1 MAPMDVELNLG
12 MFLRHAAEHAAD
24 VEIVTREPDGSL
36 RRYTYADLA
45 RRAAQLMHGL
55 DRLGIGSGE
64 AVATLAWNHDRHLE
78 AYFGIPCSGRVLHTL
93 NPRLSPDDLAYTI
106 TKAADRAIVVD
117 ADLLPLLQ
125 RAPEALRELKALIVI
140 GAVDGAVGLPCDVVG
155 YDDLLADQPESYRA
169 AEIPE
174 RSPMGMCFTSGTTGR
189 PKGVVYTH
197 RSAVLHAMAI
207 ASGAGAAVG
216 PSDCVCVQVP
226 MFHANCFGMPH
237 AAAMV
242 GAKQVL
248 NSGPFD
254 PAALV
259 DLLAAERVTVSAGV
273 PTIWQLVAADLRA
286 RGTKLPDLRH
296 VITAGSQP
304 PPSLIEAFWT
314 EFGIPMIQAW
324 GMTEASP
331 VAGVAWPKNHMRDWD
346 AETLTAVVRTQA
358 GLPLAGVDVRLRAE
372 DGAAVPWDGTSMGDV
387 QLRGPWIN
395 GGYLGGDVGLDQ
407 FTEDGWFATGDTAIG
422 SPSGYLVIADRSKDL
437 VKSGGEWISSIDMEN
452 SITGMSRVAEAA
464 VIAIPDEKW
473 GERPLACVVPMP
485 GQTVALEQV
494 HEHLS
499 ATFER
504 WQLPDRIELLEG
516 LPRTSVGKIDKKA
529 LRARFAVSEEA

>member
-12 MFLRHAAEHAAD
+12 MFLRHAAQHAGD
-24 VEIVTREPDGSL
+24 VEVVTREPDGAV

-55 DRLGIGSGE
+55 DRLGIGAGD
-64 AVATLAWNHDRHLE
+64 AVGTLAWNHDRHLE

-93 NPRLSPDDLAYTI
+93 NPRLSPDDLGYTI
-106 TKAADRAIVVD
+106 TKAADRAVVVD
-117 ADLLPLLQ
+117 PDFLPLL
-125 RAPEALRELKALIVI
+125 RAVPEAVSGLKALIVT
-140 GAVDGAVGLPCDVVG
+140 GAADTAGLPCDVVG
-155 YDDLLADQPESYRA
+155 YDDLLADQPETYSA
-169 AEIPE
+169 HPIPE
-174 RSPMGMCFTSGTTGR
+174 RSPMGVCFTSGTTGR

-216 PSDCVCVQVP
+216 PADCVCVQVP

-254 PAALV
+254 PTALV

-286 RGTKLPDLRH
+286 RDVRLPDLRH

-346 AETLTAVVRTQA
+346 SSTLTARVRRQA
-358 GLPLAGVDVRLRAE
+358 GLPLAGVEVRLRAE
-372 DGAAVPWDGTSMGDV
+372 DGSEVPWDGSLMGDV
-387 QLRGPWIN
+387 QLRGPWIA
-395 GGYLGGDVGLDQ
+395 GGYLGSDSATDQFDDEGWFTTGDV
-407 FTEDGWFATGDTAIG
+407 AIG
-422 SPSGYLVIADRSKDL
+422 SPDGYVVIADRTKDL

-452 SITGMSRVAEAA
+452 AIAAMPEVSEAA
-464 VIAIPDEKW
+464 VIGVPDEKW
-473 GERPLACVVPMP
+473 GERPLACVVAGRPV
-485 GQTVALEQV
+485 TLEEV
-494 HEHLS
+494 HEHLDG
-499 ATFER
+499 TFAR
-504 WQLPDRIELLEG
+504 WQLPDRVELLDA

-529 LRARFAVSEEA
+529 LRARFGGGSA